1 MAQIDLIES
10 ESLPDG
16 EEPCSHWTDFNWNL
30 QGEGRASGQPEPCI
44 RAAMIV
50 TRFAPSPTGYLHV
63 GHAFA
68 ALTAARS
75 GERFLLRLEDLD
87 QGRAREE
94 FVAAIFE
101 DLAWLGLSW
110 DEPVLRQSHRF
121 EAYSAALRQLEPIT
135 YPCFC
140 TRKEIAEEVARSA
153 EAPHIYPLP
162 APQAG
167 PDGPLYPG
175 TCRHLSKEER
185 AARMERG
192 ETYAVRLNAEEAAE
206 VTGPLAFFEHG
217 HERSVDPFL
226 FGDVVLARKDM
237 PASYHLAVVVDDAF
251 QDVSLVTRGED
262 LLPAAHIQRVLQA
275 LLGLPAP
282 AYAHHRLILDREGRK
297 FSKRD
302 RSVTLRSLRDDGVTP
317 SGVAARL

>member
-1 MAQIDLIES
+1 
-10 ESLPDG
+10 
-16 EEPCSHWTDFNWNL
+16 
-30 QGEGRASGQPEPCI
+30 
-44 RAAMIV
+44 MIV

-87 QGRAREE
+87 QGRTRGE

-101 DLAWLGLSW
+101 DLTWLGLSW
-110 DEPVLRQSHRF
+110 DEPVLRQSQRF
-121 EAYSAALRQLEPIT
+121 EAYRAALTRLESMT

-153 EAPHIYPLP
+153 EAPHFESLS
-162 APQAG
+162 APRTFESLSAPRTG

-175 TCRHLSKEER
+175 TCRHLSQDER
-185 AARMERG
+185 AARIGRG
-192 ETYAVRLNAEEAAE
+192 ESYAVRLNAAEASD
-206 VTGPLAFFEHG
+206 VTGPLTLFEHG
-217 HERSVDPFL
+217 HEHTVDPFL

-237 PASYHLAVVVDDAF
+237 SASYHLAVVVDDAF

-282 AYAHHRLILDREGRK
+282 AYAHHRLILGADGRK

-302 RSVTLRSLRDDGVTP
+302 QSITLRSLREKGAKP
-317 SGVAARL
+317 SGIAAYFEPGGGAC

>member
-1 MAQIDLIES
+1 
-10 ESLPDG
+10 
-16 EEPCSHWTDFNWNL
+16 
-30 QGEGRASGQPEPCI
+30 
-44 RAAMIV
+44 MIV
-50 TRFAPSPTGYLHV
+50 TRFAPSPTGYLHL

-68 ALTAARS
+68 ALTAARA

-87 QGRAREE
+87 QSRAREE

-110 DEPVLRQSHRF
+110 DEPVLRQSQRF
-121 EAYSAALRQLEPIT
+121 GTYRAALARLEPMT

-140 TRKEIAEEVARSA
+140 TRKEIAEEIARAA
-153 EAPHIYPLP
+153 EAPHFDHPSLH
-162 APQAG
+162 AG

-175 TCRHLSKEER
+175 TCRGLSLQER
-185 AARMERG
+185 QARIARG
-192 ETYAVRLNAEEAAE
+192 EAYAIRLDAREAAD
-206 VTGPLAFFEHG
+206 VAGPLRFFEHG
-217 HERSVDPFL
+217 QERAVDPFL

-251 QDVSLVTRGED
+251 QEVSLVTRGED
-262 LLPAAHIQRVLQA
+262 LLPAAHIQRLLQA

-282 AYAHHRLILDREGRK
+282 AYAHHRLILDAEGRK

-302 RSVTLRSLRDDGVTP
+302 RSVTLRSLRGQGVTP
-317 SGVAARL
+317 AGVAAWF